1 MTPKPGS
8 EGGTSDAAF
17 LSYIIA
23 QLEAINAKMDSMH
36 AEHSEMKE
44 DVKSLKEAFPKNE
57 DGAHDFDGHC
67 DYHDALIKNAK
78 SWGEILQDVKK
89 KVFGGIAWA
98 TICFIAYALWQA
110 IKEDLHR

>member
-1 MTPKPGS
+1 MPTPGPNA
-8 EGGTSDAAF
+8 GTSDAAF
-17 LSYIIA
+17 LQYIVA

-36 AEHSEMKE
+36 AEHGEMKE
-44 DVKSLKEAFPKNE
+44 DVKSIKEAFPKDE